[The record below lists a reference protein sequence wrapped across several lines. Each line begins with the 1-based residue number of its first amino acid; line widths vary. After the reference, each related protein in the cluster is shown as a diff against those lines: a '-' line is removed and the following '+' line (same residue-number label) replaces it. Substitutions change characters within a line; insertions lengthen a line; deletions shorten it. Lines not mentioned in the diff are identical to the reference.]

1 MHTFL
6 RATVLFSVLSGN
18 LSDAFSPVY
27 TRKSTA
33 IRQLYMSDIVGS
45 NEGVDRNGQQNL
57 MNRGLME
64 EELLQGDQQSFLE
77 MASEDERQDALDRQK
92 KLVKERKKLMKNSGG
107 GGFGAASKG
116 KKPSGHTEFNARVDK
131 DGFGA
136 VVMEE
141 GVARVNGCMS
151 IETSQNL
158 LAFVNQQLL
167 DSIDEVSNG
176 EADEISRFADVL
188 GKKKRWDMLLPL
200 EESNEVM
207 QALHEIFYSDASGL
221 GGAIES
227 IVGKDAKLY
236 ELSALISDPGS
247 ERQAIHPDFPY
258 QDTIPPALTS
268 FIALQDIEPDMGPT
282 TFLPRSSSAEFHQEL
297 KDRLWDSHARQG
309 LLATSPNKLNT
320 LGISDCSLYNPMTLH
335 CGGANRSDKR
345 RVLFYFSFYN
355 PVVGAETLT
364 QGASLRPEL
373 KERDLTLKN
382 IKKIVKDWKKAE
394 VKV

>member
-1 MHTFL
+1 MHSFL

-77 MASEDERQDALDRQK
+77 MASEDDRQDALDRQK

-188 GKKKRWDMLLPL
+188 EKR
-200 EESNEVM
+200 NGG
-207 QALHEIFYSDASGL
+207 ICFYL
-221 GGAIES
+221 
-227 IVGKDAKLY
+227 
-236 ELSALISDPGS
+236 
-247 ERQAIHPDFPY
+247 
-258 QDTIPPALTS
+258 
-268 FIALQDIEPDMGPT
+268 
-282 TFLPRSSSAEFHQEL
+282 
-297 KDRLWDSHARQG
+297 
-309 LLATSPNKLNT
+309 
-320 LGISDCSLYNPMTLH
+320 
-335 CGGANRSDKR
+335 
-345 RVLFYFSFYN
+345 
-355 PVVGAETLT
+355 
-364 QGASLRPEL
+364 
-373 KERDLTLKN
+373 
-382 IKKIVKDWKKAE
+382 WKKAT
-394 VKV
+394 K